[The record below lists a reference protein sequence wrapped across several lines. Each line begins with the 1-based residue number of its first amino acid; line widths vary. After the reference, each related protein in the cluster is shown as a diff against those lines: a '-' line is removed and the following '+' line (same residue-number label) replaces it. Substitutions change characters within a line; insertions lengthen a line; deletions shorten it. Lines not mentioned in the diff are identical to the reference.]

1 MFGSDMLETAIGL
14 VFVYLTFSLICSGVR
29 EWISRLLNV
38 RAKTLEKG
46 IEHLLKDK
54 DLVKQLFS
62 HHMVGV
68 KDIKGKAVSKGTQPT
83 EISSKV
89 FAEALLDS
97 ILKAE
102 SGDIP
107 AVKKEKKADVIAEM
121 KKAVNNLENFQVRKT
136 LNDVIDNIEGDVE
149 VLSKKLENAKVSV
162 EKWYDNAMKQVSAW
176 YKRQT
181 QKVILG
187 LAIIACIVFNVDTI
201 MIVKNLSVNPDLRK
215 SIVTAAVETPGD
227 TAENKTGDN
236 LEKGEVLRAQLD
248 QAGLPLGWTKPTGKH
263 LDPREVPDDVL
274 GWIYKVLGLIISILA
289 VSMGAPFWFDVLKKM
304 INIRGAPKTQTS
316 SSVPETAKK

>member
-1 MFGSDMLETAIGL
+1 
-14 VFVYLTFSLICSGVR
+14 
-29 EWISRLLNV
+29 
-38 RAKTLEKG
+38 
-46 IEHLLKDK
+46 
-54 DLVKQLFS
+54 
-62 HHMVGV
+62 
-68 KDIKGKAVSKGTQPT
+68 
-83 EISSKV
+83 
-89 FAEALLDS
+89 LDS

-107 AVKKEKKADVIAEM
+107 AVKKEKKTDVIAEM

-149 VLSKKLENAKVSV
+149 VLSKKLENAKASV
-162 EKWYDNAMKQVSAW
+162 EKWYDNAMEQVSAW

-187 LAIIACIVFNVDTI
+187 LAVVACIVFNVDTI

-215 SIVTAAVETPGD
+215 SIVTAAVETSGD
-227 TAENKTGDN
+227 TADDKAGDN
-236 LEKGEVLRAQLD
+236 LEKGKVLQAQLD
-248 QAGLPLGWTKPTGKH
+248 QAGLPLGWIKPTGKH

-316 SSVPETAKK
+316 SSAPAPDTGKQ